1 MVLKPFILN
10 KGVVLPHVDLGA
22 EVTLEITDI
31 GKVPWAN
38 LILIS
43 IATLSFD
50 FILRVIVKDS
60 HLLQRALFATVDLLK
75 KAVELTYI
83 F

>member
-1 MVLKPFILN
+1 MPI
-10 KGVVLPHVDLGA
+10 LPHVYLGA
-22 EVTLEITDI
+22 EVTLEITDT

-38 LILIS
+38 LMLIS

-50 FILRVIVKDS
+50 FVLRVLVKDS
-60 HLLQRALFATVDLLK
+60 NLFQSAVFAIVDLLK

>member
-1 MVLKPFILN
+1 MPFILN
-10 KGVVLPHVDLGA
+10 KGAILPHVYLGA
-22 EVTLEITDI
+22 EVTLEITDT

-38 LILIS
+38 LMLIS

-50 FILRVIVKDS
+50 FVLRVIVKDS
-60 HLLQRALFATVDLLK
+60 NLFQSAVFAIVDLLK

>member
-22 EVTLEITDI
+22 EVTLEITDT

-50 FILRVIVKDS
+50 FVLRVIVKEG
-60 HLLQRALFATVDLLK
+60 HLLQRALFAIVDLLK
-75 KAVELTYI
+75 KAVELTY
-83 F
+83 FF